1 MLVLLSVCYRYSCY
15 QYTTDRSVTR
25 CLTPVHVS
33 RCRSYPVPHRKSH
46 LSYASHWSHGLRENG
61 FSSRLL
67 FLYGKGQC
75 GCSLC
80 SSDMRNSVVTAKALA
95 ELGGESRRN
104 WSFLVKTLQ
113 CTPPHKRAV
122 VPPYKVPFPDFPLT
136 DPSVPAC
143 RCSPVLMFTLVDVA
157 RCQCSPNTVCRCI

>member
-80 SSDMRNSVVTAKALA
+80 SSDMRNLVVTAKAPA

-104 WSFLVKTLQ
+104 CVFLVKTPAMHPAPQ
-113 CTPPHKRAV
+113 
-122 VPPYKVPFPDFPLT
+122 
-136 DPSVPAC
+136 AC
-143 RCSPVLMFTLVDVA
+143 RCSTLQSSLS
-157 RCQCSPNTVCRCI
+157 RFSSYGSQCSSMQVFPSANVHPCRCSSVSVFP